1 MKQKITAFL
10 LAFLLLLCLAP
21 AALADGAQFSFLT
34 DDAGLLTASESAA
47 LEKTAQSIAQRWGVG
62 IYIVTVDD
70 SYRIDGRGTY
80 EAAYTFYHNHSL
92 GVGAERNGAI
102 LLLSMNDRAF
112 ARFYYGEKSEYAF
125 NGYAQEQIKD
135 VFLDNFRENDWYGG
149 FSDYLTACGEYL
161 ALAAEGRPV
170 RRSPVPAIVISCAAA
185 VLIAFL
191 VCAVLKRK
199 MKSVYVQARADGYV
213 SGTLRLSRQADRF
226 THRTETRRHIEPPKP
241 SGGGGS
247 VSQSGGGGSGRSG
260 HF

>member
-21 AALADGAQFSFLT
+21 AALADGAQLSFLT

-112 ARFYYGEKSEYAF
+112 ARFYYGKRASTPST
-125 NGYAQEQIKD
+125 G
-135 VFLDNFRENDWYGG
+135 
-149 FSDYLTACGEYL
+149 T
-161 ALAAEGRPV
+161 
-170 RRSPVPAIVISCAAA
+170 RRSRSRTFFSITSAKTTGTA
-185 VLIAFL
+185 VFPTI
-191 VCAVLKRK
+191 
-199 MKSVYVQARADGYV
+199 
-213 SGTLRLSRQADRF
+213 
-226 THRTETRRHIEPPKP
+226 
-241 SGGGGS
+241 
-247 VSQSGGGGSGRSG
+247 
-260 HF
+260 

>member
-21 AALADGAQFSFLT
+21 AALADGAQLSFLT

-125 NGYAQEQIKD
+125 NGYAQEQIED

-161 ALAAEGRPV
+161 ALAAEGRTAMFPA
-170 RRSPVPAIVISCAAA
+170 RSVSRGRLTASPTGRKRAATSSRPSPPAEAAA
-185 VLIAFL
+185 SPSPAAEAPAAAAIFNKFKQKAAAAPRRPSPGSLF
-191 VCAVLKRK
+191 
-199 MKSVYVQARADGYV
+199 SARH
-213 SGTLRLSRQADRF
+213 S
-226 THRTETRRHIEPPKP
+226 
-241 SGGGGS
+241 
-247 VSQSGGGGSGRSG
+247 
-260 HF
+260 

>member
-21 AALADGAQFSFLT
+21 AALADGAQLSFLT

-125 NGYAQEQIKD
+125 NGYAQEQIED

-161 ALAAEGRPV
+161 ALAAEGRPA
-170 RRSPVPAIVISCAAA
+170 RRSPVPAIAISCAAA
-185 VLIAFL
+185 RCTMRCCRYGCSQHAGT
-191 VCAVLKRK
+191 
-199 MKSVYVQARADGYV
+199 ARAF
-213 SGTLRLSRQADRF
+213 SL
-226 THRTETRRHIEPPKP
+226 P
-241 SGGGGS
+241 
-247 VSQSGGGGSGRSG
+247 
-260 HF
+260 

>member
-21 AALADGAQFSFLT
+21 AALADGAQLSFLT

-125 NGYAQEQIKD
+125 NGYAQEQIED

-149 FSDYLTACGEYL
+149 FFRLSDRVRGVSCARSGGAPRAPQPGTGDRDLLRRGGAHRVSHMRGSQAEDEERLCTGAGGRL
-161 ALAAEGRPV
+161 RFRHAPSLAA
-170 RRSPVPAIVISCAAA
+170 
-185 VLIAFL
+185 
-191 VCAVLKRK
+191 
-199 MKSVYVQARADGYV
+199 D
-213 SGTLRLSRQADRF
+213 
-226 THRTETRRHIEPPKP
+226 
-241 SGGGGS
+241 
-247 VSQSGGGGSGRSG
+247 
-260 HF
+260 

>member
-21 AALADGAQFSFLT
+21 AALADGAQLSFLT

-112 ARFYYGEKSEYAF
+112 
-125 NGYAQEQIKD
+125 
-135 VFLDNFRENDWYGG
+135 V
-149 FSDYLTACGEYL
+149 
-161 ALAAEGRPV
+161 
-170 RRSPVPAIVISCAAA
+170 
-185 VLIAFL
+185 
-191 VCAVLKRK
+191 
-199 MKSVYVQARADGYV
+199 
-213 SGTLRLSRQADRF
+213 
-226 THRTETRRHIEPPKP
+226 
-241 SGGGGS
+241 
-247 VSQSGGGGSGRSG
+247 
-260 HF
+260 